1 MGGTLVILLVQSVLS
16 KVVDRMMML
25 VCILSRFIMN
35 AENKDALLYFFSA
48 YFPLDLNKMS
58 IRLTVER

>member
-25 VCILSRFIMN
+25 MILSRFIMN
-35 AENKDALLYFFSA
+35 AENEDALLYFLLSGS
-48 YFPLDLNKMS
+48 FPLDLNKMS
-58 IRLTVER
+58 IRLTVEP